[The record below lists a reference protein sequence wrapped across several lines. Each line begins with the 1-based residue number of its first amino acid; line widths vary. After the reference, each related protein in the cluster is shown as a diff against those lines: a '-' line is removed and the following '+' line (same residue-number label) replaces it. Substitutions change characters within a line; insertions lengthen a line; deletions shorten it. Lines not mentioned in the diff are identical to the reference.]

1 MNAFDAIYS
10 NNVMALREYLGTGD
24 INIKNERGMS
34 LMHYAI
40 VFANSEI
47 FDLLLENYI
56 DINIQDSHGDT
67 PAHYCIINNRMGFL
81 KTLIRK
87 ECKLDIKNDDG
98 QTPLFKACS
107 LGREDM
113 VFLLL
118 ESMNFNLYEKDNK
131 DETIFMALIRSRNLD
146 LLLKLKPDDKIIDIK
161 NFQGEAPLHI
171 ASRAGDSR
179 VIKYLLDNKAF
190 VNIKNNQGETPLFY
204 AVRSQN
210 REAIDLL
217 LRYGAVLD
225 CRSTF
230 GDTIYDLIPSY
241 DLSSYLNEKS
251 EQYKSYLYHTNFPL
265 HYAIIVENYPLV
277 MKYLEVR
284 NIERKDNF
292 GYTPFDLANR
302 IGNARILKVVKES
315 R

>member
-1 MNAFDAIYS
+1 MDAFDSIYS
-10 NNVMALREYLGTGD
+10 NNVMALREYLETGD

-34 LMHYAI
+34 LIHYAI

-47 FDLLLENYI
+47 FELLLENYI

-67 PAHYCIINNRMGFL
+67 PAHYCVVNNRMGFL

-87 ECKLDIKNDDG
+87 ECNLSIKNNDG
-98 QTPLFKACS
+98 QTPLFKACT

-113 VFLLL
+113 IFLLL
-118 ESMNFNLYEKDNK
+118 ESQQFNLYDKDSK
-131 DETIFMALIRSRNLD
+131 DETVFMALIRSRNLE
-146 LLLKLKPDDKIIDIK
+146 LLNKIKLDDKVVDIK

-171 ASRAGDSR
+171 AARSGDYR
-179 VIKYLLDNKAF
+179 IIKYLLENKAF

-210 REAIDLL
+210 KEAIDLL
-217 LRYGAVLD
+217 LKFGAVLD

-230 GDTIYDLIPSY
+230 GETIYDLIPSY
-241 DLSSYLNEKS
+241 DLSSYINEKS
-251 EQYKSYLYHTNFPL
+251 EQYKSYLYHSNYPL
-265 HYAIIVENYPLV
+265 HYAIIIENYPLV
-277 MKYLEVR
+277 LK
-284 NIERKDNF
+284 NIETKNIDRKDLF
-292 GYTPFDLANR
+292 GYTPLDLANR
-302 IGNARILKVVKES
+302 IGNARILKVIKD

>member
-146 LLLKLKPDDKIIDIK
+146 LLSKLKPDDKIIDIK

-171 ASRAGDSR
+171 ASRAGDAR
-179 VIKYLLDNKAF
+179 VIRYLLENKAF

-217 LRYGAVLD
+217 LKYGAVLD

-241 DLSSYLNEKS
+241 DLSSYINEKS

-284 NIERKDNF
+284 NIERKDTF

-302 IGNARILKVVKES
+302 IGNARILKVVKEC